1 MKEQNTKINA
11 KIFPIVI
18 LLTINNNVG
27 NWRINI

>member
-18 LLTINNNVG
+18 LIVNNNVG